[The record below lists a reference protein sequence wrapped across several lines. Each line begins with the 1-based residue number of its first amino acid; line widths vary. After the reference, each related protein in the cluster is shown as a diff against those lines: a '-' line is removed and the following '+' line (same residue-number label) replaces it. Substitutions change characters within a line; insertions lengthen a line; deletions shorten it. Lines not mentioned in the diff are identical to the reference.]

1 MFKVSSAQT
10 VARRNTQG
18 AEAQGQEQEDGT
30 APLRL
35 ALIGCGR
42 IAQVAHAPALEKAEN
57 IRLMAVCD
65 PSDEVA
71 RAVARRYDVPA
82 AVTDTQAVLS
92 DPDIEAV
99 LIAAPDRFHYRLAE
113 AALAA
118 GKHVLVEK
126 PLASTTE
133 ECENLVE
140 LSRKSGLKLQVGA
153 MKRHDPGLQY
163 ARDFVARQLGEVRS
177 FNAWYRIGTIRPGVE
192 ASLFPHVFAD
202 AGARQVEAGHK
213 ADRERYLL
221 ATHGSHIF
229 DTVRFLLGDIR
240 SVTAVHRGFG
250 RDHTWNSLVTLASGA
265 VGTVV
270 ITVDVPGDGAEG
282 IQVFGSTGQISV
294 DTHFPFF
301 RRASDVWAYSSA
313 DGAAVVPVFADT
325 DAYERQLEAF
335 AHAVRTDGPTEPDVE
350 DGLAAVRL
358 IAAVAAS
365 AAEGREVL
373 L

>member
-1 MFKVSSAQT
+1 MAVEVQSRAD
-10 VARRNTQG
+10 G
-18 AEAQGQEQEDGT
+18 A
-30 APLRL
+30 APFRI

-57 IRLMAVCD
+57 IQLMAVCD
-65 PSDEVA
+65 PSHEVA
-71 RAVARRYDVPA
+71 RAVAQRYGVPI
-82 AVTDTQAVLS
+82 VTTDPQTLLS
-92 DPDIEAV
+92 NPDIEAV
-99 LIAAPDRFHYRLAE
+99 LIAAPDRFHHQLAE
-113 AALAA
+113 AALKA

-133 ECENLVE
+133 DCESLVE
-140 LSRKSGLKLQVGA
+140 LSRQSGLKLQVGA

-163 ARDFVARQLGEVRS
+163 ARHFVARKLGEVRS

-192 ASLFPHVFAD
+192 ATLFPHVFAD
-202 AGARQVEAGHK
+202 AQARQVEAGHK

-229 DTVRFLLGDIR
+229 DTVRFLLGDVR
-240 SVTAVHRGFG
+240 SVTAIHRGYG
-250 RDHTWNSLVTLASGA
+250 RDHAWSLLVTLASGA

-282 IQVFGSTGQISV
+282 IEVFGSTGQISV
-294 DTHFPFF
+294 NTHFPFF
-301 RRASDVWAYSSA
+301 RRASDVWAYSDA
-313 DGAAVVPVFADT
+313 DGAALVPVFADT

-335 AHAVRTDGPTEPDVE
+335 AHAVRTDGPAEPDVE
-350 DGLAAVRL
+350 DGLEAVRL

-365 AAEGREVL
+365 ASTGTEVL